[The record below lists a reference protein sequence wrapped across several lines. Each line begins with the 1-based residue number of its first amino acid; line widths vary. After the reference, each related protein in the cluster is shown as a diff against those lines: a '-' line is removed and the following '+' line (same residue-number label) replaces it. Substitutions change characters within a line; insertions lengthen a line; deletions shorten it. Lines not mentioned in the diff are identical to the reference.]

1 MSLIQVVWQLMFW
14 DIAKQGAWRTIHHRQ
29 ASCVSDASRYSTLA
43 PAHWTCMALENARK
57 EEGGPAQLVGL
68 AGSYGVVCGG
78 TGTNKNPIH

>member
-1 MSLIQVVWQLMFW
+1 MFW
-14 DIAKQGAWRTIHHRQ
+14 DATTNEGISSSRAAVVGMIHHRQ
-29 ASCVSDASRYSTLA
+29 ASCVPDASRYSTLA